1 MRTLLFEQAKSSAL
15 VALLSLLLC
24 GLVLAQDNISYL
36 EFEQAVAVAQQN
48 DPWLQVNVL
57 RENSLRSLSVSANT
71 LPNPAVSV
79 SLANLPTD
87 SWDFGQEA
95 MTQFNVRVSQT
106 IPRGDTRELRSAQ
119 LNVLSDQYPLQ
130 RLDRQAQVEM
140 TTALLWLDI
149 YRAQQSI
156 ALIEQDR
163 GLFEQL
169 VDVVN
174 LNYSSATGQTRQQDL
189 VRAQLELTSL
199 DDQLTLLEL
208 NRRTAQAGLSEWVGD
223 LAYLD
228 VAATLPNIPISQT
241 NTAMESIEDQLVR
254 HPKILAMDERI
265 RSSDLGVSLAEQE
278 YKPMWSVNASYGYRD
293 QDLLGN
299 SRADLFSVGIGFDLP
314 LFTSS
319 RQDKAVESATFER
332 DAVIADR
339 HLALR
344 ELRAGYE
351 LAIQRAG
358 LLEQRLKLYDSQLL
372 EQMSEQ
378 AESSLNG
385 YTNDDGDFAEVVRS
399 YIAELN
405 AQIERLSI
413 AVDLNKSQV
422 EINYYLSGSAIQR
435 DPQSV
440 AFGESQ

>member
-1 MRTLLFEQAKSSAL
+1 MRTVFFEQARSATL
-15 VALLSLLLC
+15 VALFTLPLS
-24 GLVLAQDNISYL
+24 GLVLAQDRTSYL
-36 EFEQAVAVAQQN
+36 EFEQAVSVAQQN
-48 DPWLQVNVL
+48 DPWLQANLL
-57 RENSLRSLSVSANT
+57 RENSLRSLSVSVNT

-95 MTQFNVRVSQT
+95 MSQFNVRVSQA

-119 LNVLSDQYPLQ
+119 LNLLGDQHPLQ
-130 RLDRQAQVEM
+130 RLDRQAQVAR

-169 VDVVN
+169 VDIVE

-199 DDQLTLLEL
+199 DDRLTLLEL
-208 NRRTAQAGLSEWVGD
+208 NRRAAQSQLSEWIGD
-223 LAYLD
+223 LAYMD
-228 VAATLPNIPISQT
+228 VAAVLPEIPARQLDTS
-241 NTAMESIEDQLVR
+241 MVSIEDQLVR

-265 RSSDLGVSLAEQE
+265 RSSDLGVTLAEQE

-293 QDLLGN
+293 HDLLGN
-299 SRADLFSVGIGFDLP
+299 SRADLFSVGIGFDVP
-314 LFTSS
+314 LFTAS
-319 RQDKAVESATFER
+319 RQDKVVESAIYER
-332 DAVIADR
+332 EAMLTDR
-339 HLALR
+339 HLVLR

-351 LAIQRAG
+351 LATERAA
-358 LLEQRLKLYDSQLL
+358 LLTQRLGIYDSQLL
-372 EQMSEQ
+372 SQMREQ

-385 YTNDDGDFAEVVRS
+385 YTNDDGDFSEVVRAD
-399 YIAELN
+399 IAELN
-405 AQIERLSI
+405 SQIERLSI

-422 EINYYLSGSAIQR
+422 EINYYFSGAAERS
-435 DPQSV
+435 DPQAA
-440 AFGESQ
+440 AFGDRQ

>member
-1 MRTLLFEQAKSSAL
+1 MRTVFFEQARSATL
-15 VALLSLLLC
+15 VALFTVPLC
-24 GLVLAQDNISYL
+24 GLVLAQDRASYL

-48 DPWLQVNVL
+48 DPWLQANLL

-71 LPNPAVSV
+71 LPNPTVSIG
-79 SLANLPTD
+79 LANLPTD
-87 SWDFGQEA
+87 SWDFSQEA
-95 MTQFNVRVSQT
+95 MSQFNVRISQA

-119 LNVLSDQYPLQ
+119 LNFLGDQHPLQ
-130 RLDRQAQVEM
+130 RLDRQAQVAM

-169 VDVVN
+169 VDIVE

-199 DDQLTLLEL
+199 DDRLTLLEL
-208 NRRTAQAGLSEWVGD
+208 NRRTAQSQLSEWVGD
-223 LAYLD
+223 LAYMD
-228 VAATLPNIPISQT
+228 VAAGLPEIPARQLETS
-241 NTAMESIEDQLVR
+241 MGSIEDQLVQ
-254 HPKILAMDERI
+254 HPKILAMDEQI

-278 YKPMWSVNASYGYRD
+278 YKPMWSINASYGYRD

-299 SRADLFSVGIGFDLP
+299 SRADLFSVGIGFDVP
-314 LFTSS
+314 LFTAS
-319 RQDKAVESATFER
+319 RQDKVVESAIYER
-332 DAVIADR
+332 EAMLTDR

-351 LAIQRAG
+351 LVTERAT
-358 LLEQRLKLYDSQLL
+358 LLAQRLEIYDSQLL
-372 EQMSEQ
+372 SQMREQ

-385 YTNDDGDFAEVVRS
+385 YTNDDGDFAEVVRA

-405 AQIERLSI
+405 SQIERLSI

-422 EINYYLSGSAIQR
+422 EINYYLSGSA
-435 DPQSV
+435 DLTAPQAAV
-440 AFGESQ
+440 IGESQ

>member
-1 MRTLLFEQAKSSAL
+1 MKTVLFEQARSSAI
-15 VALLSLLLC
+15 VALLNLSFC
-24 GLVLAQDNISYL
+24 GLVLAEDNISYL
-36 EFEQAVAVAQQN
+36 EFEQAVAIAQQN
-48 DPWLQVNVL
+48 DPWLQANVL

-95 MTQFNVRVSQT
+95 MSQFNVRVSQT
-106 IPRGDTRELRSAQ
+106 IPRGDSRELRSAQ
-119 LNVLSDQYPLQ
+119 LNVLSDQHPLQ
-130 RLDRQAQVEM
+130 RLDRQAQVAM

-156 ALIEQDR
+156 ALIKQDR

-199 DDQLTLLEL
+199 DDRLTVLEL
-208 NRRTAQAGLSEWVGD
+208 NRRTAQARLSEWVGD

-228 VAATLPNIPISQT
+228 VAASLPEIPITQAD
-241 NTAMESIEDQLVR
+241 TAMESIEDRLVR
-254 HPKILAMDERI
+254 HPKILALDERI

-314 LFTSS
+314 LFTLS
-319 RQDKAVESATFER
+319 RQDKAVESAIFER
-332 DAVIADR
+332 EAILTDR

-351 LAIQRAG
+351 LATQRAD
-358 LLEQRLKLYDSQLL
+358 LLEQRLNIYDSQLL